1 MEDKDY
7 RNVLA
12 DLRSFFDN
20 RGIVTAS
27 DVAAYSG
34 LCRQTAAK
42 RFEIPRNGIALPILA
57 RKICEEKV
65 SRK

>member
-12 DLRSFFDN
+12 DLRGFFN
-20 RGIVTAS
+20 GGSIVTAS
-27 DVAAYSG
+27 DVAAYTG

-42 RFEIPRNGIALPILA
+42 RYDIPRSGIALPILA
-57 RKICEEKV
+57 RKMCEEKV